1 MEVKTYSSILQ
12 ENEKPIYALAKRVN
26 FMSETLEKVVIA
38 QNEMMNEQSR
48 ISAKIDKICDR
59 IFQNPDYFSVG
70 EIALKQGVSQKTVR
84 RHIKKGNIP
93 YERNE
98 GKNHIGFQVQ
108 NTINHCPVMELQFG
122 FRTIQESKKAIL
134 VKDVMLDKLD
144 CLV

>member
-26 FMSETLEKVVIA
+26 FMSETLEKVVIT

-70 EIALKQGVSQKTVR
+70 EIALKQGISQKTVR

-93 YERNE
+93 YERNKGE
-98 GKNHIGFQVQ
+98 KSYRIPSAEYYQSLSHDGASSWFQNH
-108 NTINHCPVMELQFG
+108 TRE
-122 FRTIQESKKAIL
+122 
-134 VKDVMLDKLD
+134 
-144 CLV
+144 

>member
-26 FMSETLEKVVIA
+26 FMSETLEKVVIT

-70 EIALKQGVSQKTVR
+70 EIALKQGISQ
-84 RHIKKGNIP
+84 
-93 YERNE
+93 
-98 GKNHIGFQVQ
+98 
-108 NTINHCPVMELQFG
+108 
-122 FRTIQESKKAIL
+122 
-134 VKDVMLDKLD
+134 
-144 CLV
+144 

>member
-70 EIALKQGVSQKTVR
+70 EIALKQGISQKTVR
-84 RHIKKGNIP
+84 RHIKKGSIP

-98 GKNHIGFQVQ
+98 GEKSYRIPSAEYYQSLSHDGASSWFQNH
-108 NTINHCPVMELQFG
+108 TRE
-122 FRTIQESKKAIL
+122 
-134 VKDVMLDKLD
+134 
-144 CLV
+144 

>member
-26 FMSETLEKVVIA
+26 FMSETLEKVVIT

-70 EIALKQGVSQKTVR
+70 EIALKQGISQKTVR

-98 GKNHIGFQVQ
+98 KSYRIPSAEYYQSLSHDGASSWFQNH
-108 NTINHCPVMELQFG
+108 TRE
-122 FRTIQESKKAIL
+122 
-134 VKDVMLDKLD
+134 
-144 CLV
+144 

>member
-98 GKNHIGFQVQ
+98 GEKSYRIPSTEYYQSLS
-108 NTINHCPVMELQFG
+108 VMELQFG

>member
-1 MEVKTYSSILQ
+1 
-12 ENEKPIYALAKRVN
+12 
-26 FMSETLEKVVIA
+26 MSETLEKVVIT

-98 GKNHIGFQVQ
+98 GEKSYRIPSTEYYQSLSHDGASSWFQNH
-108 NTINHCPVMELQFG
+108 TRE
-122 FRTIQESKKAIL
+122 
-134 VKDVMLDKLD
+134 
-144 CLV
+144 

>member
-26 FMSETLEKVVIA
+26 FMSETLEKVVIT

-98 GKNHIGFQVQ
+98 GEKSYRIPSTEYYQSLSHDGASSWFQNH
-108 NTINHCPVMELQFG
+108 TKE
-122 FRTIQESKKAIL
+122 
-134 VKDVMLDKLD
+134 
-144 CLV
+144 